1 MLHVAL
7 PTILAAEAAAESGGL
22 FDIDATMPLM
32 AVQFVILALILNAV
46 LYKPLGRAIDER
58 ADYIR
63 SRQMGSQEQVAMVER
78 LTQEYETAL
87 ASARRE
93 AQGIVAEAQAE
104 AQAVA
109 SKALTEAQQQAQAE
123 REAARGEIDRQ
134 KQAAAAS
141 LDAQV
146 DVLSRQ
152 IVKKLLGFEL
162 S

>member
-1 MLHVAL
+1 MLHIAL
-7 PTILAAEAAAESGGL
+7 PIVLAAEEVAESGGL

-32 AVQFVILALILNAV
+32 AVQFVILALVLNAV

-63 SRQMGSQEQVAMVER
+63 NQQVGSQEQVAKIER
-78 LTQEYETAL
+78 LTQEYEGAL

-93 AQGIVAEAQAE
+93 AQDIVAEAQAE

-109 SKALTEAQQQAQAE
+109 SKAVTEAQQKAQGE

-134 KQAAAAS
+134 KQAAIAS

-146 DVLSRQ
+146 DALSRQ
-152 IVKKLLGFEL
+152 IVRKLLGYEL

>member
-1 MLHVAL
+1 MLHIAL
-7 PTILAAEAAAESGGL
+7 PTILAVEEAAESGGL

-46 LYKPLGRAIDER
+46 LYKPLGQAIDER

-63 SRQMGSQEQVAMVER
+63 NQQVGSQEQVAKIER
-78 LTQEYETAL
+78 MTQEYEDAL
-87 ASARRE
+87 SSARRE
-93 AQGIVAEAQAE
+93 AQDIVAEAQAE

-123 REAARGEIDRQ
+123 RETARGEIDKQ
-134 KQAAAAS
+134 KEVAIAT

-146 DVLSRQ
+146 DTLSRQ
-152 IVKKLLGFEL
+152 IVKKLLGYEL

>member
-1 MLHVAL
+1 MLHIALSTFWAPELVA
-7 PTILAAEAAAESGGL
+7 ASGGL
-22 FDIDATMPLM
+22 FDIDATLPLM
-32 AVQFVILALILNAV
+32 AVQFVILALILDAV

-63 SRQMGSQEQVAMVER
+63 SRQMGSQEQVAKVER
-78 LTQEYETAL
+78 LTQEYEDAL